1 MTVHV
6 TIAGD
11 SQKGDPDDVRAKL
24 QSRYDREPAAY
35 TIDVA
40 YLPGRGYFVSG
51 ANRMTPQGE
60 SARTDR
66 TGPFKMPVSEDV
78 TEEVCAFLRSQ
89 GVAVAS

>member
-11 SQKGDPDDVRAKL
+11 SQKGDPDDVRQRL
-24 QSRYDREPAAY
+24 QSRYEDEPAAY

-40 YLPGRGYFVSG
+40 YVPGQGYFVSG
-51 ANRMTPQGE
+51 ASRMTPLGE
-60 SARTDR
+60 STRTDR
-66 TGPFKMPVSEDV
+66 TGPFKVPVSEDV

-89 GVAVAS
+89 GIAVSS